1 MHLCYYLIIN
11 IITNNSAFW
20 WWINNDIK
28 FQLKQVQIEI
38 HIHPHMRVDKW
49 IIRRRELDILLMV
62 KEILFIIPYL
72 IQVYPYLLKIC
83 KISLRNTL
91 IYFKSFLKLSNLKII
106 TNLYI
111 ILYHR
116 NVIFEDE
123 NNHHFALLSI
133 GNINIKTNIH
143 DIIFHFVFH

>member
-1 MHLCYYLIIN
+1 M
-11 IITNNSAFW
+11 NN
-20 WWINNDIK
+20 NIK
-28 FQLKQVQIEI
+28 FELKQVQIEI

-72 IQVYPYLLKIC
+72 IQVYPYLLKIY
-83 KISLRNTL
+83 KVSLRNTL

-116 NVIFEDE
+116 NVIFKDE
-123 NNHHFALLSI
+123 NNLYTDINIYYDIFENHHYTLLSI

>member
-1 MHLCYYLIIN
+1 M
-11 IITNNSAFW
+11 
-20 WWINNDIK
+20 
-28 FQLKQVQIEI
+28 KQVQIEI

-72 IQVYPYLLKIC
+72 IQVYPYLLKIY
-83 KISLRNTL
+83 KVSLRNTL
-91 IYFKSFLKLSNLKII
+91 IYIKIFLKLSNMKII

-116 NVIFEDE
+116 NVIFKDE
-123 NNHHFALLSI
+123 NNLYNDINIYYDSFENHHYALLSI

-143 DIIFHFVFH
+143 DIIFHFVFY

>member
-1 MHLCYYLIIN
+1 
-11 IITNNSAFW
+11 
-20 WWINNDIK
+20 
-28 FQLKQVQIEI
+28 
-38 HIHPHMRVDKW
+38 
-49 IIRRRELDILLMV
+49 MV

-72 IQVYPYLLKIC
+72 IQVYPYLLKIY
-83 KISLRNTL
+83 KVSLRNTL

-116 NVIFEDE
+116 NVLFKDE
-123 NNHHFALLSI
+123 NNLYNDITIYYDSFENHHYALLSI

>member
-1 MHLCYYLIIN
+1 M
-11 IITNNSAFW
+11 
-20 WWINNDIK
+20 
-28 FQLKQVQIEI
+28 KQVQIEI

-72 IQVYPYLLKIC
+72 IQVYPYLLKIY
-83 KISLRNTL
+83 KVSLRNTL

-116 NVIFEDE
+116 NVIFKDE
-123 NNHHFALLSI
+123 NNLYNDINIYYDSFENHHYALLSKR
-133 GNINIKTNIH
+133 NINIKTNIYN
-143 DIIFHFVFH
+143 IIFYFVFH